1 MTSYSRPIPRNRSRC
16 LRSCEV
22 DISKEEEDEAAVLD
36 AAAAAKALEAERAEE
51 ECKNRLKVGQLA
63 DM

>member
-1 MTSYSRPIPRNRSRC
+1 
-16 LRSCEV
+16 V